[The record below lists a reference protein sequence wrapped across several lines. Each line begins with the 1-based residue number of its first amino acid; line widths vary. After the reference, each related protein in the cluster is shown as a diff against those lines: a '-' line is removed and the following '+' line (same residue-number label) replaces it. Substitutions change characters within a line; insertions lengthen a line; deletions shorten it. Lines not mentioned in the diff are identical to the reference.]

1 MKILISGASGL
12 LGQRLQD
19 YLKEQELEVSTVL
32 RKENCSSGEICYNPP
47 VTGVSPEKLEGFD
60 CLIHLSGAGIADRRW
75 SESYKKVLRD
85 SRVLSTRLMI
95 NSLNE
100 ANNGPRIFLCA
111 SAVGVYGDRQDEVL
125 TEDSSRGDG
134 FLADLGSEW
143 ERELASLKPEI
154 RKVSLRFGVILD
166 PKGGALSKMLP
177 IFKSGLAGKLGSG
190 HQWMSWVHY
199 LDVCRAIQFAIKS
212 EKVKNALNVVA
223 PHPERNKDFTKT
235 LGRVL
240 KRPTFLPA
248 PAAALKLAMGEM
260 GDELLLSSTRVYPQ
274 KLMESGFNFQFPE
287 LKTAL
292 KDLLNK

>member
-1 MKILISGASGL
+1 
-12 LGQRLQD
+12 
-19 YLKEQELEVSTVL
+19 
-32 RKENCSSGEICYNPP
+32 
-47 VTGVSPEKLEGFD
+47 
-60 CLIHLSGAGIADRRW
+60 
-75 SESYKKVLRD
+75 
-85 SRVLSTRLMI
+85 LMI